1 MAIKPFIPYNKRNLN
16 RVSKSILKH
25 LTPDLLP
32 KKYHETNKKNRFYG
46 HCHNASGCLYM
57 FFRSQ
62 NMYMYRAYDEKTS
75 KQLNENFY
83 HWWIVDKDSQ
93 IIDLTSSQYSQ
104 SYVKKLYKIGEK
116 GSILGFDY
124 KKRVKKLFNE
134 VFNDLIGDELIDA
147 LNQIRKEK
155 GNKNK

>member
-1 MAIKPFIPYNKRNLN
+1 MVIKPFLEFNKRNLN

-32 KKYHETNKKNRFYG
+32 KKYHETNKNNRFYG

-62 NMYMYRAYDEKTS
+62 NMHMYRAYDEKTS

-83 HWWIVDKDSQ
+83 HWWIVDKNNQ
-93 IIDLTSSQYSQ
+93 IIDLTASQYSQ
-104 SYVKKLYKIGEK
+104 SHVKKLYKIGEK
-116 GSILGFDY
+116 GNILGFNY
-124 KKRVKKLFNE
+124 KKRVKKLFNK
-134 VFNDLIGDELIDA
+134 VYSDLIGDELIDA

-155 GNKNK
+155 DFN

>member
-1 MAIKPFIPYNKRNLN
+1 MAIEPFIPYNKRNLN

-62 NMYMYRAYDEKTS
+62 NMHMYRAYDEKTS

-104 SYVKKLYKIGEK
+104 SYVKKLYRIGE
-116 GSILGFDY
+116 
-124 KKRVKKLFNE
+124 
-134 VFNDLIGDELIDA
+134 
-147 LNQIRKEK
+147 
-155 GNKNK
+155 

>member
-1 MAIKPFIPYNKRNLN
+1 MARKPFIPYNKRNLN

-62 NMYMYRAYDEKTS
+62 NMHMYRAYDEKTS

-83 HWWIVDKDSQ
+83 HWWIVDNNNQ
-93 IIDLTSSQYSQ
+93 IIDLTASQYSQ
-104 SYVKKLYKIGEK
+104 IDVKKLYKIGEK
-116 GSILGFDY
+116 GNILGFNY
-124 KKRVKKLFNE
+124 KKRVKKLFNK
-134 VFNDLIGDELIDA
+134 VYSDLIGDELIDA

-155 GNKNK
+155 DFN

>member
-1 MAIKPFIPYNKRNLN
+1 MARRKEPLLSFTNSNITKVK
-16 RVSKSILKH
+16 KSILNN
-25 LTPDLLP
+25 LSFDLLP
-32 KKYHETNKKNRFYG
+32 KKWYGINESNLTFG
-46 HCHNASGCLYM
+46 HCHNATGTFYLIFGSE
-57 FFRSQ
+57 
-62 NMYMYRAYDEKTS
+62 NVHMYRAYDEKTS

-134 VFNDLIGDELIDA
+134 VFNDLIGDELIGA
-147 LNQIRKEK
+147 LNQIRKE
-155 GNKNK
+155 

>member
-46 HCHNASGCLYM
+46 NCHNASGCLYM

-62 NMYMYRAYDEKTS
+62 NMHMYRAYDEKTS

-83 HWWIVDKDSQ
+83 HWWIMDKDGQ
-93 IIDLTSSQYSQ
+93 IIDLTASQYSQ
-104 SYVKKLYKIGEK
+104 VDVKKLYKIGEK
-116 GSILGFDY
+116 GNILGFNY
-124 KKRVKKLFNE
+124 KKRVKQLFNK
-134 VFNDLIGDELIDA
+134 VYNDLIGDELIDA

-155 GNKNK
+155 DFN

>member
-1 MAIKPFIPYNKRNLN
+1 MVGRIKPLLPYSKPNLI

-32 KKYHETNKKNRFYG
+32 KKYHEQNKISKTYG
-46 HCHNASGCLYM
+46 HCHNVSGCLYM
-57 FFRSQ
+57 IFRSQ
-62 NMYMYRAYDEKTS
+62 NMHMYRAYDEKTS

-124 KKRVKKLFNE
+124 KKRVKKLFNA
-134 VFNDLIGDELIDA
+134 VFNDLIGDELISA

-155 GNKNK
+155 SDD

>member
-25 LTPDLLP
+25 LTSDLLP

-62 NMYMYRAYDEKTS
+62 NMHMYRAYDEKTS

-83 HWWIVDKDSQ
+83 HWWIVDKNNQ
-93 IIDLTSSQYSQ
+93 IIDLTASQYSQ
-104 SYVKKLYKIGEK
+104 VDVKKLYRIGEK
-116 GSILGFDY
+116 GNILGFNY
-124 KKRVKKLFNE
+124 KKRVKQLFNK
-134 VFNDLIGDELIDA
+134 VYSDLIGDELIDA

-155 GNKNK
+155 DFN

>member
-1 MAIKPFIPYNKRNLN
+1 MAIKPFIPYNKRNFN

-32 KKYHETNKKNRFYG
+32 RKYHETNKKNRFYG

-62 NMYMYRAYDEKTS
+62 NMRMYRAYDEKTS

-83 HWWIVDKDSQ
+83 HWWIVDKNNQ
-93 IIDLTSSQYSQ
+93 IIDLTASQYSQ
-104 SYVKKLYKIGEK
+104 SHVKKLYKIGEK
-116 GSILGFDY
+116 GNILGFNY
-124 KKRVKKLFNE
+124 KKRVKKLFNK
-134 VFNDLIGDELIDA
+134 VYSDLIGDELIDA

-155 GNKNK
+155 DFN

>member
-62 NMYMYRAYDEKTS
+62 NMHMYRAYDEKTS
-75 KQLNENFY
+75 KHLNENFY
-83 HWWIVDKDSQ
+83 HWWIVDKDGQ
-93 IIDLTSSQYSQ
+93 IIDLTASQYSQ
-104 SYVKKLYKIGEK
+104 VDVKKLYKIGEK
-116 GSILGFDY
+116 GNILGFNY
-124 KKRVKKLFNE
+124 KKRVKQLFKQ
-134 VFNDLIGDELIDA
+134 VYSDLIGDELIDA

-155 GNKNK
+155 DFN

>member
-1 MAIKPFIPYNKRNLN
+1 MVIKPFLEFNKRNLN

-32 KKYHETNKKNRFYG
+32 RKYHETNKKNRFYG

-62 NMYMYRAYDEKTS
+62 NMRMYRAYDEKTS

-83 HWWIVDKDSQ
+83 HWWIVDKNNQ
-93 IIDLTSSQYSQ
+93 IIDLTASQYSQ
-104 SYVKKLYKIGEK
+104 SHVKKLYKIGEK
-116 GSILGFDY
+116 GNILGFNY
-124 KKRVKKLFNE
+124 KKRVKKLFNK
-134 VFNDLIGDELIDA
+134 VYSDLIGDELIDA

-155 GNKNK
+155 DFN

>member
-62 NMYMYRAYDEKTS
+62 NMHMYRAYDEKTS

-83 HWWIVDKDSQ
+83 HWWIVDNKNQ
-93 IIDLTSSQYSQ
+93 IIDLTASQYNQ
-104 SYVKKLYKIGEK
+104 IDVKKLYKIGEK
-116 GSILGFDY
+116 GNLLGFNY
-124 KKRVKKLFNE
+124 KKRVKQLFNK
-134 VFNDLIGDELIDA
+134 VYSDLIGDELIDA
-147 LNQIRKEK
+147 LNQIRKEHDIK
-155 GNKNK
+155 IK